1 MHKLDSIVATCLL
14 FNHTKDLDPIL
25 FKKKKDID
33 VMFILETLVMY
44 GVYILWKVGE
54 VRLMLANLM
63 VAVSQM

>member
-1 MHKLDSIVATCLL
+1 
-14 FNHTKDLDPIL
+14 
-25 FKKKKDID
+25 
-33 VMFILETLVMY
+33 MFILEALVMY

>member
-1 MHKLDSIVATCLL
+1 
-14 FNHTKDLDPIL
+14 
-25 FKKKKDID
+25 
-33 VMFILETLVMY
+33 MFILETLVMY